1 MADDKGYHLK
11 AVGLAFV
18 SGGLVGAAMALLL
31 APKSGR
37 KTREQVRGYARQ
49 AEENIHEL
57 ADNATRILDQA
68 VDKGQAFIKDKQSI
82 LSDAVEAGRVA
93 MQRERMSGGEND

>member
-1 MADDKGYHLK
+1 MADDRGCPLK
-11 AVGLAFV
+11 SVGLAFV

-31 APKSGR
+31 TPMSGR
-37 KTREQVRGYARQ
+37 KTREQLRGYARQ

-68 VDKGQAFIKDKQSI
+68 VDKGHEFIKDKQSI

-93 MQRERMSGGEND
+93 MQRERLSGGEKD

>member
-1 MADDKGYHLK
+1 L
-11 AVGLAFV
+11 
-18 SGGLVGAAMALLL
+18 
-31 APKSGR
+31 
-37 KTREQVRGYARQ
+37 RGYARQ

-68 VDKGQAFIKDKQSI
+68 VDKGHEFIKDKQSI

-93 MQRERMSGGEND
+93 MQRERLSGGEKD